1 MRGLGATACI
11 QLFCILLHTHGN
23 PVQCGESK
31 PRKSNGKNY
40 ILDDNDIHKLQNIL
54 VVLNVWPGVWFRH
67 IGKHRIRE

>member
-1 MRGLGATACI
+1 MRGLGATLCF

-40 ILDDNDIHKLQNIL
+40 ILDDDDIRKLQNIH
-54 VVLNVWPGVWFRH
+54 VVLNVRPGVWIRH
-67 IGKHRIRE
+67 TGKHRKRE